1 MLLSLLFSF
10 IGWSLLRESQF
21 TSFLLRTPASLRS
34 GGRHRRGQNPVS
46 SRDRMMA
53 SGSSDL
59 STRISAEDQNIDER
73 FICKT
78 VLEHFKKC
86 KVEISD
92 AIKTTF
98 PFLELLRDHG
108 FISNKI
114 YEDCEDSSRNQVPV
128 QRVVYSVLCEL
139 EKTFDLP
146 LLEVLFSN
154 VIRRTYPGLNNVYES
169 FRNVIK
175 EKIFHQASDRVESV
189 DGRNIQLK
197 LEPGTVENSL
207 SWMYTNT
214 WNDND
219 TTPSENALSEHLC
232 ETEQMNS
239 RIKDTTSD
247 NNDALES
254 QQAGEQRAQ
263 DSEPAERRHE
273 DSLQSSVKENP
284 GAGSSSLRSDP
295 DEKNT
300 MNLGNNSTL
309 GKAKR
314 KRGFKKHTDGSVN
327 FHWEILPVTCGEMKG
342 MLHKNKFKQ
351 GSMVKSI
358 KREDGNWFTP
368 REFEIEGGYKK
379 SSHWKLSVR
388 CSGRPIKWLIEKGF
402 LPDFPRTHSGKKKKN
417 SAVCEICQKRGKLS
431 CCGTCARFFHENCHL
446 PPMATQSLGSCTFC
460 RMKMSTRSQEC
471 HMGSEVLARKMGPEE
486 QLRCEFLLL
495 KVYCRLGGPMFKKI
509 PRDIYKKE
517 IPQCV
522 KELKMFNKI
531 KKKLNER
538 SYHEVGLFMMDM
550 YRIFENHRACVK
562 CNYFGLMGIRLE
574 KEFEKNFMEVFAIQD
589 TNGRSSQ
596 V

>member
-1 MLLSLLFSF
+1 
-10 IGWSLLRESQF
+10 
-21 TSFLLRTPASLRS
+21 
-34 GGRHRRGQNPVS
+34 
-46 SRDRMMA
+46 MMA

-197 LEPGTVENSL
+197 LEP
-207 SWMYTNT
+207 
-214 WNDND
+214 D
-219 TTPSENALSEHLC
+219 
-232 ETEQMNS
+232 
-239 RIKDTTSD
+239 
-247 NNDALES
+247 
-254 QQAGEQRAQ
+254 
-263 DSEPAERRHE
+263 
-273 DSLQSSVKENP
+273 
-284 GAGSSSLRSDP
+284 
-295 DEKNT
+295 T

-402 LPDFPRTHSGKKKKN
+402 LPDFPRTHSGKKKQKN

>member
-1 MLLSLLFSF
+1 MLLSLLFSPF
-10 IGWSLLRESQF
+10 GWSLLRESQF
-21 TSFLLRTPASLRS
+21 TSFLLRTAAFLHS
-34 GGRHRRGQNPVS
+34 GGRDRRGQNPVS
-46 SRDRMMA
+46 SWDRTMA
-53 SGSSDL
+53 SGCSDL
-59 STRISAEDQNIDER
+59 STRISVEDQNTDER
-73 FICKT
+73 FIYKI

-108 FISNKI
+108 FISNKT

-146 LLEVLFSN
+146 LLEVLFGN
-154 VIRRTYPGLNNVYES
+154 VTRRTYPGLNNVYES

-175 EKIFHQASDRVESV
+175 EKIFHQASDSVESV
-189 DGRNIQLK
+189 DSHNIQLK

-214 WNDND
+214 WRDND
-219 TTPSENALSEHLC
+219 TAPSENALSEHLY
-232 ETEQMNS
+232 ETEQFNAG
-239 RIKDTTSD
+239 RKDTTSE
-247 NNDALES
+247 NNDAPQS
-254 QQAGEQRAQ
+254 QQASEQRAQ
-263 DSEPAERRHE
+263 DSEPAERR
-273 DSLQSSVKENP
+273 QSSVKENP
-284 GAGSSSLRSDP
+284 GAGSSNPR
-295 DEKNT
+295 NT
-300 MNLGNNSTL
+300 VNLGNNSTL

-314 KRGFKKHTDGSVN
+314 KRRFKKHTDGNVN

-342 MLHKNKFKQ
+342 TLHKNKFKQ

-388 CSGRPIKWLIEKGF
+388 CGGRPLKWLMEKGF
-402 LPDFPRTHSGKKKKN
+402 LPELLRKHSMKKKQKN
-417 SAVCEICQKRGKLS
+417 SVVCEICQKRGKLF
-431 CCGTCARFFHENCHL
+431 CCGTCAKFFHENCHL
-446 PPMATQSLGSCTFC
+446 PPVETERFSHTCLGKLPEVCYGHASAWACMWAVLSKLLFIHSLLVF
-460 RMKMSTRSQEC
+460 Q
-471 HMGSEVLARKMGPEE
+471 
-486 QLRCEFLLL
+486 RCDFLLL

-509 PRDIYKKE
+509 PSDIYKKE
-517 IPQCV
+517 IPQCI

-538 SYHEVGLFMMDM
+538 SYHEVGLFMMDI
-550 YRIFENHRACVK
+550 YRIFENHRACTK

-574 KEFEKNFMEVFAIQD
+574 KEFEKNFMEVFSIQD
-589 TNGRSSQ
+589 TNGKSSQ